1 MFPCYEYYI
10 TPKTKMEKE
19 TFLTLFKAIL
29 TFASCGK
36 YRCQRLCMTRPAQ
49 KSGFYVQPKLC
60 LSSHSIVLNAM
71 NPETMDDYLHEVNFI
86 PDRYDIMI
94 LKSPRYAPL
103 FWHRHDFYEIVYV
116 LCGKCTIIFR
126 NTVLELSCGDFL
138 MIAPNY
144 SHQISVP
151 GDDCI
156 VLDILIRSSTLL
168 DIYIELARTDE
179 YSNRIATSLITILFT
194 QLVRHYAATAD
205 MPDMHRSDNAYGAR
219 IMGYLLDHYAD
230 CTLESLSRHL
240 HFSHQYCSK
249 IIKSATGRDL
259 LHKTPAYRA

>member
-1 MFPCYEYYI
+1 MQKYNKNIIWKFSKYSLVAFNFIASLSSIIGLLYTLFSDEINNSYTWIWVIGIIFFISMLIAAILLLRSEKYDSWKECSRYASGIHEI
-10 TPKTKMEKE
+10 LHCLRDMNKSIDDLQLRKTKMEKE

-126 NTVLELSCGDFL
+126 NTVLELSCSDFL
-138 MIAPNY
+138 MIAP
-144 SHQISVP
+144 IPIPKTSV
-151 GDDCI
+151 
-156 VLDILIRSSTLL
+156 
-168 DIYIELARTDE
+168 
-179 YSNRIATSLITILFT
+179 
-194 QLVRHYAATAD
+194 
-205 MPDMHRSDNAYGAR
+205 
-219 IMGYLLDHYAD
+219 
-230 CTLESLSRHL
+230 
-240 HFSHQYCSK
+240 
-249 IIKSATGRDL
+249 
-259 LHKTPAYRA
+259 